1 MSVKKKEC
9 VESNATA
16 TKTVAYSYNR
26 SRDWSVDEC
35 IYFCLQQ
42 ARDDK
47 NNSDMYLKI
56 IKYLL
61 DKSPVEW
68 HYHQQPLYP
77 NITYTNDT
85 DKKYPD
91 WDINKV
97 YCGMDTSA
105 REDYSSLSLGGRN
118 ESING

>member
-1 MSVKKKEC
+1 MSIKKKES
-9 VESNATA
+9 VESNAT
-16 TKTVAYSYNR
+16 TSKTIAYSY
-26 SRDWSVDEC
+26 SHSKDPSIDEC

-68 HYHQQPLYP
+68 HYHQQPWYP
-77 NITYTNDT
+77 NITYTNDNNG
-85 DKKYPD
+85 KKIPE
-91 WDINKV
+91 WDPEIYKVTCGQAESHIPVNIN
-97 YCGMDTSA
+97 CTTAGQ
-105 REDYSSLSLGGRN
+105 
-118 ESING
+118 